1 MNPAWLA
8 AGVHKDAATGT
19 TRAAA
24 VIRAGEM
31 RHGWVLAVGGAQGLP
46 GTAGVAV
53 EQAAL
58 VAALEIT
65 RDLAVLA
72 VEQQFA
78 SNALHDL
85 VTGTAA
91 DMDQALQRAVRFG
104 WDLQR
109 PPAVLVARDC
119 GDDAARPPESR
130 PPEGHPRDQA
140 GAHAR
145 RVRRR
150 RRRHPADRHRPGDPP
165 HVRDL
170 RRQRRHLVSQD
181 RAAGM
186 LAENRAQ
193 TTLPAWPGGVQ
204 PQVSASAL
212 MT

>member
-119 GDDAARPPESR
+119 GDDAVHPQ
-130 PPEGHPRDQA
+130 EGHPQE
-140 GAHAR
+140 GAR
-145 RVRRR
+145 RRAARRR
-150 RRRHPADRHRPGDPP
+150 GTRRRGARRRGARRRPPRCAPSSCGPGRSGTGTGTPRSPGSPP
-165 HVRDL
+165 N
-170 RRQRRHLVSQD
+170 S
-181 RAAGM
+181 
-186 LAENRAQ
+186 
-193 TTLPAWPGGVQ
+193 WPW
-204 PQVSASAL
+204 SASPTRPPWPARS
-212 MT
+212 TPT

>member
-1 MNPAWLA
+1 M
-8 AGVHKDAATGT
+8 HKDAETGT
-19 TRAAA
+19 TWAAA

-109 PPAVLVARDC
+109 PLAVLVARDC
-119 GDDAARPPESR
+119 GDDA
-130 PPEGHPRDQA
+130 
-140 GAHAR
+140 
-145 RVRRR
+145 VRRR
-150 RRRHPADRHRPGDPP
+150 GGARWRAARRGGARWRAARRRLPRCARSSCGPGPSGTGTGTRRSPGSPP
-165 HVRDL
+165 N
-170 RRQRRHLVSQD
+170 S
-181 RAAGM
+181 
-186 LAENRAQ
+186 
-193 TTLPAWPGGVQ
+193 WPW
-204 PQVSASAL
+204 SASPTRPPWPARS
-212 MT
+212 TPT